1 MNKAFVERLKPL
13 KEKISV
19 LLCVYIKK
27 QEKQQDVLIKAL
39 DVFLICPVVFKK
51 GADVLKFPVVK
62 CEHILMYR
70 LKDISCF
77 SRKIYNLT
85 PVTSYLF
92 IGEFLSLLKRVYWGV
107 TGNTI

>member
-1 MNKAFVERLKPL
+1 MF
-13 KEKISV
+13 
-19 LLCVYIKK
+19 CYVYIKK

-39 DVFLICPVVFKK
+39 DVFLICSVVFKK

-70 LKDISCF
+70 MNDISCF

-85 PVTSYLF
+85 PETFYS
-92 IGEFLSLLKRVYWGV
+92 FLAE
-107 TGNTI
+107 

>member
-1 MNKAFVERLKPL
+1 M
-13 KEKISV
+13 
-19 LLCVYIKK
+19 YIKK

-85 PVTSYLF
+85 PVTFYSF
-92 IGEFLSLLKRVYWGV
+92 IGEFFITSEKSVLGV